1 MYSYLHAE
9 YAEPVD
15 MTGNDL
21 IMLLDAP
28 KEALRKSIPTLR
40 DTSAMTT
47 RQGTA
52 PEVTTRDTGE
62 IADEIH
68 DFLNGRFADYKL
80 ERIMLK
86 RGRIISIIIVPFT
99 PPARAA

>member
-1 MYSYLHAE
+1 MHSYLHAQ

-15 MTGNDL
+15 MTGNDM
-21 IMLLDAP
+21 IGLLDRP
-28 KEALRKSIPTLR
+28 REALLKAIPTLR
-40 DTSAMTT
+40 DPSSMTS
-47 RQGTA
+47 REGTA
-52 PEVTTRDTGE
+52 AEVTTRDTGE

-86 RGRIISIIIVPFT
+86 RGRVISIAIRPFNYK
-99 PPARAA
+99 PPTF